1 MGQNPMSANHVF
13 IIEDDKYMQH
23 VLNFCLSEKY
33 RTSVYNDG
41 MAAMGALQSGEF
53 PDVIIADLNTPHLNG
68 LQLVSQLKSSGCFS
82 SIPVII
88 VSGDQSSEKRIQCL
102 SAGADDYILKPF
114 NPKELDIRVN
124 IVLKRAGYMYSL
136 KHA

>member
-1 MGQNPMSANHVF
+1 MNTNSVSGHHIF

-23 VLNFCLSEKY
+23 VLNFCLSETY
-33 RTSVYNDG
+33 HTSVFNDG
-41 MAAMGALQSGEF
+41 MAAMSALQSGEL
-53 PDVIIADLNTPHLNG
+53 PDLIITDLNTPNLNG
-68 LQLVSQLKSSGCFS
+68 LQLLSQIKSSGFFS
-82 SIPVII
+82 SIPVIVI
-88 VSGDQSSEKRIQCL
+88 SGDQSSEKRIQCL

-124 IVLKRAGYMYSL
+124 IGLKRAGYLYSL